1 MDAGTKPPPT
11 PEVAAADAADR
22 AVLSCC
28 FEALSGGAPT
38 SCTVL
43 RPHASQRRLYRL
55 RGAKLGCVGVVNA
68 VLAENDAFVY
78 FAGQFRGAGLPVPE
92 VYRYQR
98 EEGAYLQQDLGDT
111 TLLDLLTQ
119 ERARTGEDF
128 PFAVAR
134 VYRQVL
140 ELLPRFQIELA
151 AQLDFSKCYPN
162 SDFACAALRAD
173 FQACADQLIARL
185 LPSYDRTRLQGDF
198 ATLIDFLSTARGDFF
213 LYRDCQSRNVM
224 VVEGEPYFIDF
235 QGGRRG
241 PLQYDVVSLLYQ
253 ASAQL
258 SPEVRSEL
266 TEHYIQSAQ
275 RHTPLDREDFL
286 HYMSGFVVSRMLQVL
301 GVYGREGLG
310 AGKEYFAAS
319 IPSAVRT
326 LAQQLDDT
334 ATLPIQLPELRACCA
349 ALQGVV

>member
-1 MDAGTKPPPT
+1 MDAPTKPPPT
-11 PEVAAADAADR
+11 TDAPVADDADK
-22 AVLSCC
+22 AVLSRC
-28 FEALSGGAPT
+28 FEAFTGSAPT
-38 SCTVL
+38 SCAVL

-55 RGAKLGCVGVVNA
+55 RGTGRGCVGVVNS
-68 VLAENDAFVY
+68 VIAENDAFVY

-98 EEGAYLQQDLGDT
+98 DDGAYLQQDLGDT
-111 TLLDLLTQ
+111 TLLDLLTR

-128 PFAVAR
+128 PESVAR
-134 VYRQVL
+134 VYRRVL
-140 ELLPRFQIELA
+140 ELLPRFQIEVA

-173 FQACADQLIARL
+173 FQACSDQLIARL
-185 LPSYDRTRLQGDF
+185 LPSYDRSRLQGDF
-198 ATLIDFLSTARGDFF
+198 AALIDFLSTAQGAYF

-241 PLQYDVVSLLYQ
+241 PLQYDLVSLLYQ

-258 SPEVRSEL
+258 SPQVRSDL
-266 TEHYIQSAQ
+266 TEHYIRAAQ
-275 RHTPLDREDFL
+275 RHTQLDREDFL

-326 LAQQLDDT
+326 LAQQLNDAT
-334 ATLPIQLPELRACCA
+334 TLPIQLPELRACCA
-349 ALQGVV
+349 ALQEAV